1 MNGAFPVS
9 ATKITVPALRP
20 EMLHRARLLDLLDAL
35 LDKRLV
41 LVTAPAGYGKTS
53 LLVDMA
59 RSSALPFCWLAL
71 DALDREPQRFLSYFI
86 ASIAHRFPK
95 FGNQSNAALRH
106 LASFED
112 GAENLIVTL
121 VNEIYERIDE
131 HFVIVLD
138 DYQFVDNVPEIRGF
152 VSRFLQLAGE
162 NCHVALSSRRLPALA
177 DLPALVARQQVGG
190 FDPEELA
197 FRPEEIRRLCQK
209 NYGVELG
216 DEEVD
221 ALAHRT
227 EGWITGLLLAGTAP
241 GAPDLTRAAR
251 ASGVDLD
258 AYFDQQVFAPQ
269 PPAVQEFLLQTSLLE
284 EFDAALCDA
293 VLGVGEWQSMLDTV
307 RRGNLFVLSVG
318 PDNKWLRYHQLFR
331 DFLQARVEARSPQ
344 TAQAILSRLAGVSEE
359 NGDWERAFHI
369 YRQNG
374 ETESLAGLVER
385 AGTPLIQE
393 GKFITLGNWL
403 ESLPEALISQRPG
416 LLSLRGVT
424 LLVRGKAGQSL
435 PLFDEA
441 VSAFRIRSDT
451 PGLALALVRRAAA
464 QRLLGDYA
472 ASLSDAEETLQ
483 IPADSDEM
491 LANHAEAMR
500 LKGCGLLRLG
510 QPFQALDWL
519 ERSLSLYRR
528 VDAARSIPIA
538 LSDLGMALRAVGQT
552 SAACETYE
560 KAHILCKEQGHLP
573 MQAGLGNSLGVLY
586 HSLGEYETAVQY
598 FEEGLKSARRSGYLR
613 NEALILASLGDLY
626 IEIGDHEASAQAFE
640 KVETFARQYNDH
652 FLLYYALLARAG
664 LARLAGTFDRAR
676 TLLEDARAEASSR
689 ASNYEQGLYELEHGR
704 LDLATGDPAG
714 AVSRLQAALAH
725 FETGGLVLETGWT
738 RLWLAAAC
746 AASGD
751 RDAARACLDAVEELI
766 TRGASLHSLG
776 MTAHQ
781 VRERLEA
788 VEAEAGQRSVL
799 KRLLE
804 AAAPTQA
811 RLPRLRKHLRRMTS
825 AVPLPSPRLVIRAF
839 GRGQVRVGGQV
850 VTNERWKTRS
860 VRELFF
866 FLLNTPDAVTKEQIC
881 AQFWPD
887 ESPAR
892 VRQRFKNDLYRLR
905 SALGAE
911 AILFDGERYRF
922 NAGMDYEY
930 DVEVFED
937 CLRRVGRSADNAEKI
952 RLVAEAA
959 ELARGPFLEDMDGEW
974 IEPER
979 ERLRQALL
987 PALLALAGLHL
998 QRGDKDSAIKT
1009 CQRALAID
1017 PYLEEA
1023 HRLAMRVY
1031 ARQGD
1036 QAAVSRQYQA
1046 CRHAM
1051 EMGLGMSL
1059 SAETEA
1065 LYRELTS

>member
-9 ATKITVPALRP
+9 TTKITVPALRP
-20 EMLHRARLLDLLDAL
+20 EILHRARLLDLLDAL
-35 LDKRLV
+35 LDKRLA

-53 LLVDMA
+53 LLVEMA
-59 RSSALPFCWLAL
+59 RSSAMPFCWLAL
-71 DALDREPQRFLSYFI
+71 DALDQEPQRFLSYFI

-95 FGNQSNAALRH
+95 FGNLSNAALRH
-106 LASFED
+106 LRSFED
-112 GAENLIVTL
+112 GDENLLVTL

-162 NCHVALSSRRLPALA
+162 NCHVVLASRRLPALA

-190 FDPEELA
+190 FDLEELA
-197 FRPEEIRRLCQK
+197 FRPEEIRLLCEK
-209 NYGVELG
+209 NYGVGLS

-221 ALAHRT
+221 TLAHRT

-241 GAPDLTRAAR
+241 GAPDPRRAVR

-293 VLGVGEWQSMLDTV
+293 VLGVGEWGSMMEAV

-318 PDNKWLRYHQLFR
+318 PDNQWLRYHQLFR
-331 DFLQARVEARSPQ
+331 DFLQARLKAKSPQ
-344 TAQAILSRLAGVSEE
+344 TAQAILSRLARVSEE

-374 ETESLAGLVER
+374 DAEALAGLVER
-385 AGTPLIQE
+385 AGTPLIQND
-393 GKFITLGNWL
+393 KFITLGNWL
-403 ESLPEALISQRPG
+403 DSLPEALIRQRPG

-441 VSAFRIRSDT
+441 ISAFRIRSDA
-451 PGLALALVRRAAA
+451 PGLALALVRRGAAH
-464 QRLLGDYA
+464 RLSGDYA
-472 ASLSDAEETLQ
+472 VSLADADEALN
-483 IPADSDEM
+483 IPAKSDEM
-491 LANHAEAMR
+491 LEYHAEACH
-500 LKGCGLLRLG
+500 LKGWALLRLG
-510 QPFQALDWL
+510 QPSQALAWA
-519 ERSLSLYRR
+519 ERSLALYTQL
-528 VDAARSIPIA
+528 DAARSIPIA
-538 LSDLGMALRAVGQT
+538 LSNLGIIRRAMGDT
-552 SAACETYE
+552 SAACEAYE
-560 KAHILCKEQGHLP
+560 KAYALCKQQGNLT
-573 MQAGLGNSLGVLY
+573 MLAGLGNSLGVLY

-652 FLLYYALLARAG
+652 FLLHYALLARAG

-676 TLLEDARAEASSR
+676 TLLEDARAEAGSR
-689 ASNYEQGLYELEHGR
+689 ASNYEQGLYELERGR

-714 AVSRLQAALAH
+714 AVSGLQAALAS
-725 FETGGLVLETGWT
+725 FGTGGLVLETGWT

-751 RDAARACLDAVEELI
+751 RDAARACLEAVEELL

-776 MTAHQ
+776 MMAYH

-788 VEAEAGQRSVL
+788 VEAGQRSGL

-811 RLPRLRKHLRRMTS
+811 KLPRLRKHLRRMTS

-839 GRGQVRVGGQV
+839 GKGQVRVGGQA

-887 ESPAR
+887 DPPAR

-905 SALGAE
+905 SALGAD
-911 AILFDGERYRF
+911 AVQFDGERYRF
-922 NAGMDYEY
+922 NSATDYEY
-930 DVEVFED
+930 DVETFED
-937 CLRRVGRSADNAEKI
+937 CLRRAGRLADNAEKI

-959 ELARGPFLEDMDGEW
+959 ELARGPFLEDMDSEW

-987 PALLALAGLHL
+987 PALLTLAELHL

-1009 CQRALAID
+1009 CQRALAVD
-1017 PYLEEA
+1017 RYLEEA

-1036 QAAVSRQYQA
+1036 RAAVSHQYQA
-1046 CRHAM
+1046 CRHAI
-1051 EMGLGMSL
+1051 ETDLGMSL